1 MVMVS
6 AGESRRMRRISLW
19 AGVLL
24 GVKYLEYEGGS
35 AGEDGMMLLS
45 KSERQV
51 SAGERW
57 GCCGCG

>member
-35 AGEDGMMLLS
+35 AGEDGTMLSS

-57 GCCGCG
+57 GCC